1 MRERTKEEHGDGG
14 EGVGN
19 DAQHTAPVNGARGDR
34 KGDNAFARYVKNVQL
49 SELSRAAAVPS

>member
-1 MRERTKEEHGDGG
+1 MEEHGDGG